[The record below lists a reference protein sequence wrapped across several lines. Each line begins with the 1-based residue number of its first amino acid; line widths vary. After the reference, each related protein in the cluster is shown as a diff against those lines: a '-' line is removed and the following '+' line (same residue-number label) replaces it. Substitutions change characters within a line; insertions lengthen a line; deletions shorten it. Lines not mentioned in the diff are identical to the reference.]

1 MWNVFIENYRQN
13 LFFETTEILQH
24 LEFAHAK
31 VIRQLYDY
39 IYHSAEETRE
49 MVYEVGTEFKQGMI
63 DPSRE
68 VALQEKQAAIK
79 KMVIKQKIMPYNRPK
94 PTMINLSKMN

>member
-1 MWNVFIENYRQN
+1 MHSQDKQDTCKKISWEMFLEEYKHNVFN
-13 LFFETTEILQH
+13 ETTEILQH
-24 LEFAHAK
+24 LEFAQAK

-39 IYHSAEETRE
+39 IYNSAEETRE

-79 KMVIKQKIMPYNRPK
+79 
-94 PTMINLSKMN
+94 